1 MNRIE
6 QVLSDDLVR
15 TMDRLSQSLP
25 EGMVDVTGTLRTRL
39 AELDARLAAERL
51 RLLDD
56 YARWTRALDD
66 LENLWA
72 LALWR
77 SRVDDAPAAVVST
90 PRAA

>member
-6 QVLSDDLVR
+6 RVLSDDLVR
-15 TMDRLSQSLP
+15 TMDRLSLSMP
-25 EGMVDVTGTLRTRL
+25 EGTVDATGTLRTRL
-39 AELDARLAAERL
+39 AEIDARLAAERA

-77 SRVDDAPAAVVST
+77 SRVDESDVTGAPAI
-90 PRAA
+90 RAA